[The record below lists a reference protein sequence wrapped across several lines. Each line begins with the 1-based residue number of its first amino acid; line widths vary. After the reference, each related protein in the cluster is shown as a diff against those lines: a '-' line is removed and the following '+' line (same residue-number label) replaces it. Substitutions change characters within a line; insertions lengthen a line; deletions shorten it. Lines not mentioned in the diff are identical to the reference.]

1 MKSQQMSPLGFA
13 AIAAL
18 TLTAG
23 CKQSDRPSNAIT
35 LATTTSTQDSGLL
48 DVLIPRFHEKTGV
61 EVRVVAVGS
70 GQALELGRR
79 GDADVLLTHAPVAEL
94 SFMDEGWGQHRR
106 AVMHNDFILVGPDS
120 DPAAVKGSTSIAQA
134 FIRLADQEA
143 PFVSRGDESGTH
155 QKEKEVWKVAG
166 REPQGDWYI
175 QAGGGMA
182 QALRMADEK
191 QAYVLADRGSFI
203 ALRKAL
209 DLAIL
214 SERDP
219 LLQNDYAVIVTSAK
233 KHPHVNAA
241 AAQEFADFLTDP
253 STKRLIADFGVDKF
267 GEPLF
272 FPRE

>member
-1 MKSQQMSPLGFA
+1 MKSQRMSHLRFA

-18 TLTAG
+18 TLTVG
-23 CKQSDRPSNAIT
+23 CKQSARPSNAIT

-48 DVLIPRFHEKTGV
+48 DVLIPRFREKTGI

-79 GDADVLLTHAPVAEL
+79 GDADVLLTHAPVAEQ
-94 SFMDEGWGQHRR
+94 SFMDEGWGHHRR
-106 AVMHNDFILVGPDS
+106 AVMYNDFILVGPES
-120 DPAAVKGSTSIAQA
+120 DPATVKGLTSITEA
-134 FIRLADQEA
+134 FIRVADQEA
-143 PFVSRGDESGTH
+143 LFVSRGDESGTH
-155 QKEKEVWKVAG
+155 QKERELWKAAG

-241 AAQEFADFLTDP
+241 AAREFADFLTDP

-272 FPRE
+272 FPKK